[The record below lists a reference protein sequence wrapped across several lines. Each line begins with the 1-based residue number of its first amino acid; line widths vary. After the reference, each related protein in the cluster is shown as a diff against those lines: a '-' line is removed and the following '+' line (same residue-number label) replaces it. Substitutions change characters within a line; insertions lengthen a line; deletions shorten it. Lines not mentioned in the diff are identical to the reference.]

1 MNWDGQPEVA
11 SHEAEPE
18 QEPPVAPEIPE
29 YSPAQEQ
36 YQDQYIEPTE
46 EPQYQQAA
54 DSFGEF
60 NAEHAGDGFAATPLN
75 EQYTEQL
82 SEAATESESAYE
94 MNTSENFDYTENL
107 NQPADP
113 IIEPKTS
120 DDANFADVLEF
131 ANANSTAGNFSYAV
145 IIEGL
150 DSSQLVHQ
158 LKEAIT
164 DSKFGWNVSELLT
177 HIGGGRLV
185 IKGLS
190 PAKASVLINRIK
202 YLPFKVSW
210 RQDVL
215 SGS

>member
-18 QEPPVAPEIPE
+18 IPE
-29 YSPAQEQ
+29 Q
-36 YQDQYIEPTE
+36 YLEPTE
-46 EPQYQQAA
+46 EPHYQQNADVAA
-54 DSFGEF
+54 DSFGEY
-60 NAEHAGDGFAATPLN
+60 NAEHAGDGFESTPLT

-82 SEAATESESAYE
+82 SEAATESESAFE
-94 MNTSENFDYTENL
+94 INATESFDYTENL

-131 ANANSTAGNFSYAV
+131 ANANTSAGNFSYAV
-145 IIEGL
+145 IIDGL